1 MDIASW
7 IFFGFK
13 YIWLALGLTWSII
26 LKNPTNIEEFGHLEY
41 KITLI
46 IKFENLNIYFKIKN
60 VAGILGWIFYS
71 VWYWYTSITSR
82 IIKNFKVFGW
92 NSIQKTCFFAFV

>member
-1 MDIASW
+1 
-7 IFFGFK
+7 
-13 YIWLALGLTWSII
+13 

-60 VAGILGWIFYS
+60 VAGILG
-71 VWYWYTSITSR
+71 
-82 IIKNFKVFGW
+82 
-92 NSIQKTCFFAFV
+92 